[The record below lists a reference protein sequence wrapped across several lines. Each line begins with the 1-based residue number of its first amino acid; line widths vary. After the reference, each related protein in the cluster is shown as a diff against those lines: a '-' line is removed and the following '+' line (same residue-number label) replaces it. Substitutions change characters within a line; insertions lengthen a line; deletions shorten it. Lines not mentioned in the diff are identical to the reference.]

1 MPAGLRLTVPVA
13 AVLTMVGVAVYAWIR
28 PLPDDWS
35 QLPKRLS
42 CQLRPGPT
50 PPATITV
57 ASVDVSHPRGAVLR
71 LVVRFA
77 EPLPP
82 SPSGSFASG
91 FAGYLLTYTI
101 ANNGKEFAELGP
113 QQDTDELAIR
123 KPGES
128 RGTEPN
134 MRPDRNTNA
143 RRTAPDTV
151 EINLETKRL
160 GLDRGAGGSPAH
172 LRRSVPH
179 AVDRDGGLRV
189 AILSGRAF
197 GRAASLIVGSP
208 SRRLCTYV
216 SAIDVSRWLSTAR
229 TAVGCAQ
236 FRRIGALGGHRGGVN
251 ARIAA
256 RGRSL
261 GLRAHRARA
270 AGVGHCALAVVGDP
284 SGTGRTLAAAAAE
297 QPGLPGRLAVGLGR
311 GDRRLC
317 CGLRRTWRFEHNI
330 AGLGILATGGPRVG
344 TDRVRRASVADPA
357 SPHRNAGLDARIR
370 QLHPGT
376 RRIGRGRAGGGE
388 TRGADHLR
396 GGRIAIGSGGH
407 GAAGSWI
414 YTAFFAM
421 LAASTVAI
429 PILAYVA
436 AGDRLDDSL
445 ERLKDWMEKNHAGM
459 VAAILVVIGLLLLYN
474 GVHAM

>member
-1 MPAGLRLTVPVA
+1 MEHDVATSPPAGWYTDPDGSAGQRYWDGDRWTRHRRPNPSAPRSPLALRVDGLRSRWLGMPAGLRLTVPVA

-82 SPSGSFASG
+82 LPSGSFASG

-160 GLDRGAGGSPAH
+160 GLDQAP
-172 LRRSVPH
+172 
-179 AVDRDGGLRV
+179 VDPQLTF
-189 AILSGRAF
+189 A
-197 GRAASLIVGSP
+197 
-208 SRRLCTYV
+208 
-216 SAIDVSRWLSTAR
+216 
-229 TAVGCAQ
+229 AQ
-236 FRRIGALGGHRGGVN
+236 FRT
-251 ARIAA
+251 
-256 RGRSL
+256 
-261 GLRAHRARA
+261 
-270 AGVGHCALAVVGDP
+270 P
-284 SGTGRTLAAAAAE
+284 STVTVDFGSQFCQGE
-297 QPGLPGRLAVGLGR
+297 RLAGQ
-311 GDRRLC
+311 RR
-317 CGLRRTWRFEHNI
+317 
-330 AGLGILATGGPRVG
+330 
-344 TDRVRRASVADPA
+344 
-357 SPHRNAGLDARIR
+357 
-370 QLHPGT
+370 
-376 RRIGRGRAGGGE
+376 
-388 TRGADHLR
+388 
-396 GGRIAIGSGGH
+396 
-407 GAAGSWI
+407 
-414 YTAFFAM
+414 
-421 LAASTVAI
+421 
-429 PILAYVA
+429 
-436 AGDRLDDSL
+436 
-445 ERLKDWMEKNHAGM
+445 
-459 VAAILVVIGLLLLYN
+459 
-474 GVHAM
+474 

>member
-13 AVLTMVGVAVYAWIR
+13 AVLTMVGVAVYAWIK

-160 GLDRGAGGSPAH
+160 GLDQAP
-172 LRRSVPH
+172 
-179 AVDRDGGLRV
+179 VDPQLTF
-189 AILSGRAF
+189 A
-197 GRAASLIVGSP
+197 
-208 SRRLCTYV
+208 
-216 SAIDVSRWLSTAR
+216 
-229 TAVGCAQ
+229 AQ
-236 FRRIGALGGHRGGVN
+236 FRT
-251 ARIAA
+251 
-256 RGRSL
+256 
-261 GLRAHRARA
+261 
-270 AGVGHCALAVVGDP
+270 P
-284 SGTGRTLAAAAAE
+284 STVTVDFGSQFCQGE
-297 QPGLPGRLAVGLGR
+297 RLAGQ
-311 GDRRLC
+311 RR
-317 CGLRRTWRFEHNI
+317 
-330 AGLGILATGGPRVG
+330 
-344 TDRVRRASVADPA
+344 
-357 SPHRNAGLDARIR
+357 
-370 QLHPGT
+370 
-376 RRIGRGRAGGGE
+376 
-388 TRGADHLR
+388 
-396 GGRIAIGSGGH
+396 
-407 GAAGSWI
+407 
-414 YTAFFAM
+414 
-421 LAASTVAI
+421 
-429 PILAYVA
+429 
-436 AGDRLDDSL
+436 
-445 ERLKDWMEKNHAGM
+445 
-459 VAAILVVIGLLLLYN
+459 
-474 GVHAM
+474 